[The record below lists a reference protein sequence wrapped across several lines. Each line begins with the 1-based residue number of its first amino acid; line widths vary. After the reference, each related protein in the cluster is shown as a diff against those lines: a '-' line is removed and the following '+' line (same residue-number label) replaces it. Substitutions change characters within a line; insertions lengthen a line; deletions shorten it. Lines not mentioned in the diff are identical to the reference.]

1 MKRVAMLAA
10 ASAFSALSLAAL
22 TACGSG
28 TESDGTTGEPRP
40 SATETKPPTPA
51 ERLHGLMVTSA
62 DVDGYRVEPHSDA
75 YRFAESPEDVTLDKQ
90 VCAPLAHAVNQLPLG
105 DPQAHLV
112 RVLSKDAGAHT
123 YVTLAT
129 YTAGGAGTAMD
140 DLKKAVASCGDG
152 FTAKA
157 SGGTSTYDSVT
168 AEKVAP
174 AGDDSLGFTTT
185 MTFRGASHTH
195 HTQVVRSGDV
205 IGVYF
210 AVDGRAIAET
220 RPSDAKLPVTV
231 VKAQNA
237 KLK

>member
-1 MKRVAMLAA
+1 MNRVTVAALTLAT
-10 ASAFSALSLAAL
+10 LTTL
-22 TACGSG
+22 TACGGEGESG
-28 TESDGTTGEPRP
+28 KATGEPRP

-62 DVDGYRVEPHSDA
+62 DVDGLSVEPPSEEF
-75 YRFAESPEDVTLDKQ
+75 RFAKSPEDVTLDKQ
-90 VCAPLAHAVNQLPLG
+90 VCAPLAHAVNLLPLG
-105 DPQAHLV
+105 DPQADLT
-112 RVLSKDAGAHT
+112 RLLSSSTGTHT
-123 YVTLAT
+123 YITLTT
-129 YTAGGAGTAMD
+129 YSAGGTETAVNEV
-140 DLKKAVASCGDG
+140 KKAVTSCGDG

>member
-1 MKRVAMLAA
+1 MNRVTVAALTLAT
-10 ASAFSALSLAAL
+10 LTTL
-22 TACGSG
+22 TACGGEGESG
-28 TESDGTTGEPRP
+28 KATGEPRP

-62 DVDGYRVEPHSDA
+62 DVDGLSVEPPSEEF
-75 YRFAESPEDVTLDKQ
+75 RFAKSPEDVTLDKQ
-90 VCAPLAHAVNQLPLG
+90 VCAPLAHAVNLLPLG
-105 DPQAHLV
+105 DPQADLT
-112 RVLSKDAGAHT
+112 RLLSSSTGTHT
-123 YVTLAT
+123 YITLTT
-129 YTAGGAGTAMD
+129 YSAGGAETAMNEV
-140 DLKKAVASCGDG
+140 KKAVTSCGDG